1 MIMRKALLLSALLI
15 QFSILNLYAQDYN
28 LRITM
33 QDNSVKQWP
42 VNNIASIHFEQIDA
56 PTLEGLTGEWLLVAM
71 PNGTN
76 GEGNIHTATTDSIS
90 FEATLADDGLSL
102 VCHADSFYTRSG
114 NVYPADWRLLVEQ
127 DNQNGL
133 RRIGL
138 VLDAEH
144 PASTSEFT
152 EPKEKYL
159 DNGFFYW
166 GNETDA
172 HHYIYL
178 LSENINTQ
186 RLEGMTLWSGW
197 KGDDDTPFIL
207 PQNQEIYGIVSAD
220 LPFSG
225 SSLGYFEIWASPR
238 FIKKP

>member
-1 MIMRKALLLSALLI
+1 MNMRKALLLSALFAQSL
-15 QFSILNLYAQDYN
+15 ILNLYAQDYN
-28 LRITM
+28 LRITL

-42 VNNIASIHFEQIDA
+42 VNNIASIHFEQVAA
-56 PTLEGLTGEWLLVAM
+56 PTLEGLAGEWLLVAM

-76 GEGNIHTATTDSIS
+76 GEGNIHTATTDTIR
-90 FEATLADDGLSL
+90 FEATLADDGFSL
-102 VCHADSFYTRSG
+102 ICHTDSFYTRSG

-127 DNQNGL
+127 DEQNGW

-138 VLDAEH
+138 ILDTEH
-144 PASTSEFT
+144 PASTAEFT

-197 KGDDDTPFIL
+197 NSTAETTFTL
-207 PQNQEIYGIVSAD
+207 PQNQEIYGVVATTIPYSSSAI
-220 LPFSG
+220 
-225 SSLGYFEIWASPR
+225 GYFEIWASPR
-238 FIKKP
+238 FIKR